1 MQSGA
6 AVAAAG
12 MQAVPAQAQA
22 TQPLSGPSSADT
34 VAAAAARTALA
45 VVGQDMKQVGEA
57 GAAEAAVVAA
67 SADSLRQIRK
77 RQRESS
83 TGAE

>member
-1 MQSGA
+1 
-6 AVAAAG
+6 
-12 MQAVPAQAQA
+12 MQAMPAQAQA

-45 VVGQDMKQVGEA
+45 VVGHDLKLV
-57 GAAEAAVVAA
+57 GAAEAAAAAA

>member
-1 MQSGA
+1 
-6 AVAAAG
+6 

-34 VAAAAARTALA
+34 VAAARTALA
-45 VVGQDMKQVGEA
+45 VVGQDMKQVG
-57 GAAEAAVVAA
+57 AAEAAAAAA